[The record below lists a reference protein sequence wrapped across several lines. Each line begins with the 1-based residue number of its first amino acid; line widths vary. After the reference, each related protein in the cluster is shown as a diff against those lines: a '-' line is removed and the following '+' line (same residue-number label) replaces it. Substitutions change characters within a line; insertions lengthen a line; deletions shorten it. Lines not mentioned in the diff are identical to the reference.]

1 MINNLEAGT
10 SLVYAVIDTQNG
22 GNVPSMPLG
31 ETEDG
36 KGLVAKAVFSDGES
50 ADAMAGYLDNKVSAE
65 GRFKVEIV
73 ELWRPTD
80 IEVYARKRIRESE
93 KDKGPKLILPQ

>member
-22 GNVPSMPLG
+22 GNIPSMPLG
-31 ETEDG
+31 KTEGG
-36 KGLVAKAVFSDGES
+36 KELVAKAVFSDKDSTE
-50 ADAMAGYLDNKVSAE
+50 AMVGYLDNKASAE

-80 IEVYARKRIRESE
+80 IEIYVRKRIRESE
-93 KDKGPKLILPQ
+93 KEKGQRLILP

>member
-1 MINNLEAGT
+1 MSNNLEVGT
-10 SLVYAVIDTQNG
+10 SLVYTVIDTQNG

-31 ETEDG
+31 KTEDG
-36 KGLVAKAVFSDGES
+36 KDLVAKAVFSDEDS
-50 ADAMAGYLDNKVSAE
+50 AGAMAGYLNNKASAE

-80 IEVYARKRIRESE
+80 IEIYARKRIREYE